1 MIYEQ
6 TELLDKATELFWQ
19 KGFQAT
25 SMRDIQ
31 QALDMRPGSLYAR
44 FSGKADLFEKVIG
57 HYAEQILGRLES
69 AGAHESPLDAC
80 REFMVEELI
89 RPAEKR
95 YQRQCLLLN
104 ALAEHDKLD
113 DGAKDALFQAMQKLH
128 QGFAVVAGGLKN
140 AGIIDAGVPEAQ
152 VGQWLQIQF
161 VGLRNAAFLAQDD
174 SQITLLIEKLMLDLQ
189 GQWPQQGAV

>member
-1 MIYEQ
+1 MVYED
-6 TELLDKATELFWQ
+6 TGLLDKATELFWQ

-57 HYAEQILGRLES
+57 YYAEQILGRLTVVAE
-69 AGAHESPLDAC
+69 HTSPLVAF
-80 REFMVEELI
+80 REFMVDELI
-89 RPAEKR
+89 KPAEKR

-113 DGAKDALFQAMQKLH
+113 DGARQALFEAMQKLH
-128 QGFAVVAGGLKN
+128 QGFAMVAGGLKAADN
-140 AGIIDAGVPEAQ
+140 ICSTVPEAQ

-174 SQITLLIEKLMLDLQ
+174 TQITLLIEKLLMDLQ
-189 GQWPQQGAV
+189 GHWPESGQ